1 MSEEEYWMRR
11 LLVSLKQ
18 HAINQCSDVQK
29 LERDKKDRHL
39 KALKEKGLSA
49 RQLARLTG
57 ISRSIILK
65 PHNRN
70 LTARTVPLVTQS
82 FESQGNA
89 SIILIM
95 NFIKDYQYIVIAML
109 AIFLQSFK

>member
-70 LTARTVPLVTQS
+70 LTARTVPLVTIEKYFQS
-82 FESQGNA
+82 T
-89 SIILIM
+89 IDTYL
-95 NFIKDYQYIVIAML
+95 
-109 AIFLQSFK
+109 

>member
-1 MSEEEYWMRR
+1 M
-11 LLVSLKQ
+11 
-18 HAINQCSDVQK
+18 
-29 LERDKKDRHL
+29 

-70 LTARTVPLVTQS
+70 LTARTVPWLPFAAKMEIHVLYST
-82 FESQGNA
+82 GRVLA
-89 SIILIM
+89 GIAIAILLGLPLG
-95 NFIKDYQYIVIAML
+95 F
-109 AIFLQSFK
+109 

>member
-1 MSEEEYWMRR
+1 MRR

-70 LTARTVPLVTQS
+70 LTARTVPLVTPLVTPGSAVEIDKPYLCQ
-82 FESQGNA
+82 EGGETYRVR
-89 SIILIM
+89 ILFM
-95 NFIKDYQYIVIAML
+95 RSLNK
-109 AIFLQSFK
+109 

>member
-70 LTARTVPLVTQS
+70 LTARTVPLVTPGSAVEIDKPYLCQ
-82 FESQGNA
+82 EGGETYRVR
-89 SIILIM
+89 ILFM
-95 NFIKDYQYIVIAML
+95 RSLNK
-109 AIFLQSFK
+109 